1 MPRKFGMGAARAYSR
16 MTPGRRLAQ
25 AGPIVGDEDRVGG
38 IGGVVLDAGG
48 LAGSEALEMNVL
60 FESGDVL
67 RGFVSNAGNQVGI
80 ADQLAAAPAFW
91 RKLFARLAAGGRGL
105 GRGVVA
111 FNDLHN
117 LALTDTPHLIQIGA
131 ALALDLVGIGGPPGN
146 PVNNR
151 GERCQD

>member
-1 MPRKFGMGAARAYSR
+1 

-48 LAGSEALEMNVL
+48 LAGSEALEMNML

-67 RGFVSNAGNQVGI
+67 RGFVSDAGNQVGI
-80 ADQLAAAPAFW
+80 TDQLAAAPAF
-91 RKLFARLAAGGRGL
+91 RRNLFARCL

-111 FNDLHN
+111 FDDLNN
-117 LALTDTPHLIQIGA
+117 LALADTPHL
-131 ALALDLVGIGGPPGN
+131 
-146 PVNNR
+146 
-151 GERCQD
+151 

>member
-1 MPRKFGMGAARAYSR
+1 MPGKFGMGAARAYSR

-48 LAGSEALEMNVL
+48 LAGSKALEMNVL

-67 RGFVSNAGNQVGI
+67 RGFGSDARNQVGI
-80 ADQLAAAPAFW
+80 ADQLAAAPAF
-91 RKLFARLAAGGRGL
+91 RRNLFARFSARGRGL

-111 FNDLHN
+111 FDDLNN
-117 LALTDTPHLIQIGA
+117 LALADTPHLIQVGA
-131 ALALDLVGIGGPPGN
+131 ALALDLVGIGGPARN